1 MTDLDRALK
10 DALVLGLE
18 NDATAEHVLRI
29 AAPFIDRA
37 FQDQNNRIE
46 KLEAALRDII
56 DERGICGH
64 CGQLATG
71 EGRRS
76 FVICDKTVLGF
87 KGPCHWT
94 PQDHKDV
101 ARKALEGKDD

>member
-1 MTDLDRALK
+1 MTDLDRAIK

-46 KLEAALRDII
+46 KLEAALQKVLARCSWYEIALYNDVEEII
-56 DERGICGH
+56 
-64 CGQLATG
+64 
-71 EGRRS
+71 
-76 FVICDKTVLGF
+76 
-87 KGPCHWT
+87 
-94 PQDHKDV
+94 
-101 ARKALEGKDD
+101 RKALEGKDD